1 MSRRP
6 PKGPAILKRWACP
19 CCGHTLFG
27 KSALQARP
35 VAYRKIVITGRKPG
49 DCPGKHGGSG
59 KGSIRVERTVY
70 VDQLS
75 SHGGDLGEFYVNVK
89 TQIMRLAQTL
99 GLVFERRVVE
109 EVVREVVK
117 KVYVRRAR
125 KRIKKVAEMA
135 TAYVRTPAAKGKRR
149 GRPQKTRGTR
159 VVQSFVQHERWDPN
173 EFVSGGAVDGGTK
186 HEEW

>member
-1 MSRRP
+1 MGSRRP

-27 KSALQARP
+27 KSAMQARP

-75 SHGGDLGEFYVNVK
+75 THGGDLGEYYVNVK
-89 TQIMRLAQTL
+89 TVVMRLAQTL
-99 GLVFERRVVE
+99 GLVFERKVVE

-117 KVYVRRAR
+117 KVYVYRAR
-125 KRIKKVAEMA
+125 KRIKKVAAMA
-135 TAYVRTPAAKGKRR
+135 TAYVRTPAGKGKQR
-149 GRPQKTRGTR
+149 GRIQRTRGER
-159 VVQSFVQHERWDPN
+159 RLMPVVRESWEPD
-173 EFVSGGAVDGGTK
+173 EFFTAGAIDGGKTT
-186 HEEW
+186 EEY